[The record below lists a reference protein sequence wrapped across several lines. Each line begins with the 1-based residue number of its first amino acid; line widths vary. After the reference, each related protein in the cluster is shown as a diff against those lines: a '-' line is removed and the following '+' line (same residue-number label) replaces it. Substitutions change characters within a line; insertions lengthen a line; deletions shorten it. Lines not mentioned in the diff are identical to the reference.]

1 MLAVCVDFEIDLAS
15 LAAFLPLMQKNAA
28 ESLANEVGC
37 HQFDIAQDPQNQTK
51 IFLYE
56 LYDDAVAFELHK
68 KASHYLEFK
77 DAISGMVNKKSIRLL
92 QKINLLQLMSC

>member
-1 MLAVCVDFEIDLAS
+1 MLAICVDFEIDLSS
-15 LAAFLPLMQKNAA
+15 LDAFLTIMKKNASD
-28 ESLANEVGC
+28 SLANEIGC
-37 HQFDIAQDPQNQTK
+37 HQFDIAQDQQNPTK

-68 KASHYLEFK
+68 KASHYLEFN

-92 QKINLLQLMSC
+92 QKINY